1 MYPHHQRTIE
11 RMISRFQPDPAV
23 LALIIIGSVA
33 RADARPESDVD
44 CYVLVDD
51 AAYQARRAANQ
62 LSINADDLCDYPNG
76 QAGGRVIDLAY
87 LHDVAARG
95 PEPARFAFLQA
106 IPAFTRLPH
115 LADLLAPIAQYPE
128 HQRIEKMI
136 SFASQLPVHLSYL
149 ELGEYSQNPYLLA
162 QTAVEIVLFGGRLIL
177 AHNHMLYPNRKWFM
191 REFARAPAKPDG
203 IVELAEQLLI
213 HPNIAHAATF
223 CERILQFQPWPQPAE
238 GALARFQHDR
248 ELHWREHGVPL
259 ADS

>member
-1 MYPHHQRTIE
+1 MYPHHQRAIQ
-11 RMISRFQPDPAV
+11 RMIDRFQPDPSV

-33 RADARPESDVD
+33 RGDARADSDVD
-44 CYVLVDD
+44 CLLLVDD

-62 LSINADDLCDYPNG
+62 LLVNADDLCDQPHG

-87 LHDVAARG
+87 LQDVAARG
-95 PEPARFAFLQA
+95 PEPARFAFVQA
-106 IPAFTRLPH
+106 FPAFAHLPNM
-115 LADLLAPIAQYPE
+115 AELLAPIARYPE
-128 HQRIEKMI
+128 HERAEKMS

-177 AHNHMLYPNRKWFM
+177 AHNRMLYPNRKWFL
-191 REFARAPAKPDG
+191 REFERAPAKPDG

-213 HPNIAHAATF
+213 HPTIAHATTF
-223 CERILQFQPWPQPAE
+223 CQQILQFQPWPQPPE
-238 GALARFQHDR
+238 GALARFQNDR
-248 ELHWREHGVPL
+248 ELHWREPGVPL